1 MTVKELLHH
10 TNFVEAIYLHL
21 HKSLRLRNDLLV
33 RPSILFMP
41 LNREISLNVNSPLF
55 FLKIV
60 ESRGGRRGEG
70 GGAEVGRQEKYFSS
84 PTPTPL
90 VELILF
96 SRLNSAHPF
105 DTKKVRVTVSK
116 V

>member
-70 GGAEVGRQEKYFSS
+70 GGEVKQQK
-84 PTPTPL
+84 
-90 VELILF
+90 
-96 SRLNSAHPF
+96 
-105 DTKKVRVTVSK
+105 
-116 V
+116 